1 MHRVSSTWLL
11 ASVWWLAY
19 ALVNAG
25 HMVGMGTLMDDYI
38 DMTEAVHISLIG
50 TLPWIPMS
58 IALRGIVR
66 RFPLERGRLLRG
78 LAVLGAAALA
88 VILLRAAYVALLN
101 PVLHFWYPSPPS
113 LAVLFE
119 GSVRNNLVMCCM
131 LIGILHAWVY
141 ADRAQEHRVRIA
153 DLEAGLVQAR
163 LDALTAQ
170 LNPHFLFNALNSIAE
185 LTHRDPQAAERMLL
199 SLAALLRRSLSST
212 MQQEVRLADE
222 LDLLRH
228 YLAIEQTRLG
238 ERLQVHWQ
246 IAPECLDARVP
257 ALLLQP
263 LVENAIVHG
272 IARRRRGGMV
282 EITAATHAQQLDLS
296 VVSDGGAEHAATPG
310 AGIGLSNT
318 RARLRCLYGESWSLE
333 LSTDSDGRTHVHVT
347 LPLRL
352 ASIATQATRETPE
365 VVA

>member
-1 MHRVSSTWLL
+1 MHRTDSTWLL
-11 ASVWWLAY
+11 ASAWWLAY

-25 HMVGMGTLMDDYI
+25 HMVGMGTLMDSHI
-38 DMTEAVHISLIG
+38 DTTEALHISLIG
-50 TLPWIPMS
+50 TLPWIPIS
-58 IALRGIVR
+58 IALRSIVR

-78 LAVLGAAALA
+78 LAVLGAAAL
-88 VILLRAAYVALLN
+88 VVVVLRGAYVALLN
-101 PVLHFWYPSPPS
+101 PLLHYWYPAPPS
-113 LAVLFE
+113 LSTLFE
-119 GSVRNNLVMCCM
+119 GSVRNNLVLCCM
-131 LIGILHAWVY
+131 LIGIMHAWVY

-212 MQQEVRLADE
+212 MQQEVRLDDE

-238 ERLQVHWQ
+238 ERLQVRWQ
-246 IAPECLDARVP
+246 IAPACLDARVP

-272 IARRRRGGMV
+272 IARRRRGGIV
-282 EITAATHAQQLDLS
+282 EISAAAAAQQLDLS
-296 VVSDGGAEHAATPG
+296 VVSDGGADGAAAPG

-318 RARLRCLYGESWSLE
+318 RARLRCLYGESWL
-333 LSTDSDGRTHVHVT
+333 LDLKTDSEGRTRVQVI
-347 LPLRL
+347 LPLRR
-352 ASIATQATRETPE
+352 ADTSTQAAQETT
-365 VVA
+365 VAAA

>member
-1 MHRVSSTWLL
+1 MHRVGSTWLL

-50 TLPWIPMS
+50 TLPWIPIS
-58 IALRGIVR
+58 IALRSLVR

-78 LAVLGAAALA
+78 LAVLGAAVLV
-88 VILLRAAYVALLN
+88 VIVLRGAYVALLN
-101 PVLHFWYPSPPS
+101 PVLHFWYPAPPS
-113 LAVLFE
+113 PAVLFE
-119 GSVRNNLVMCCM
+119 GSVRNNLVLCCM
-131 LIGILHAWVY
+131 LIGVLHAWVY
-141 ADRAQEHRVRIA
+141 ADRAQEHRVLIA

-185 LTHRDPQAAERMLL
+185 LTHRDPHAAERMLL

-212 MQQEVRLADE
+212 MQQEVRLAEE

-228 YLAIEQTRLG
+228 YLSIEQTRLG
-238 ERLQVHWQ
+238 ERLQVRWQ
-246 IAPECLDARVP
+246 IAPDSLDTRVP

-272 IARRRRGGMV
+272 IARLRRGGIV
-282 EITAATHAQQLDLS
+282 EITAATHAQHLDLS
-296 VVSDGGAEHAATPG
+296 VVSDGGAEEAATPG

-333 LSTDSDGRTHVHVT
+333 LKNDVEGRTRVQVR
-347 LPLRL
+347 LPLRQ
-352 ASIATQATRETPE
+352 ASLATQAARETPM
-365 VVA
+365 AAA